1 MESYKMS
8 EHLIKENSKG
18 TLEIFMDMKS
28 DSTIIVEHFP
38 GYSLY
43 SIQNDDDV
51 IEEHFSSK
59 RDFENMIVENK
70 WMKYDL

>member
-1 MESYKMS
+1 
-8 EHLIKENSKG
+8 
-18 TLEIFMDMKS
+18 MKS

-43 SIQNDDDV
+43 SIQDDDD

-59 RDFENMIVENK
+59 SDFENMIVKNK
-70 WMKYDL
+70 WMKYEL

>member
-8 EHLIKENSKG
+8 DHLIKEDAKS

-38 GYSLY
+38 GYCLY
-43 SIQNDDDV
+43 SIQDDDD
-51 IEEHFSSK
+51 IEVHFSSK
-59 RDFENMIVENK
+59 SDFENMIVKNK
-70 WMKYDL
+70 WMKYEL

>member
-1 MESYKMS
+1 MECYKMS
-8 EHLIKENSKG
+8 EHLIEKNAKN
-18 TLEIFMDMKS
+18 TLEIFIDMKS

-43 SIQNDDDV
+43 SIQDDDD

-59 RDFENMIVENK
+59 SDFENMIVKNK
-70 WMKYDL
+70 WMKYEL